1 MGHLISNKLRRNK
14 GEKKAIGVALGLL
27 SVGINVVNGVIANK
41 KANDTANDSIALLD
55 NLNNFERQPIENPY
69 SGSSAFQF
77 EDLSGEFTNPYAN
90 LKVATQAAEFE
101 AQQTDQALANTLDT
115 LRSGGMGAGGATALA
130 QAAAK
135 SKQGISASIEQQE
148 TQNQKLRAQ
157 GEQALQQQIVAEK
170 SRVESMQSA
179 ENARVQG
186 QIGKGKAMMF
196 NAQETRDNTELDRM
210 QGLYDNNRA
219 QEQQYRS
226 DAMSSFTGAATGLL
240 GVAGGQFGKI
250 GGGGGG
256 AGGGAGGGMGSSGGF
271 QSQFFSGPQFTS
283 SDRRL
288 KKNISKIGKST
299 SGLNIYEFDY
309 INKEGTYQ
317 GVMSN
322 EVPKEAVLV
331 SDDGYDMVDYSKVD
345 VDFKRIK

>member
-1 MGHLISNKLRRNK
+1 
-14 GEKKAIGVALGLL
+14 VALGLL

-41 KANDTANDSIALLD
+41 KANDTANDSTALLD

-77 EDLSGEFTNPYAN
+77 EDNSGEFSNPYAN

-157 GEQALQQQIVAEK
+157 GEQVLQQQIAAEK

-186 QIGKGKAMMF
+186 QLGKGKAMMF

-210 QGLYDNNRA
+210 QGLYDNSRA
-219 QEQQYRS
+219 QEQQYRN

-240 GVAGGQFGKI
+240 GVAGGQFGKL
-250 GGGGGG
+250 GGGGSSGS
-256 AGGGAGGGMGSSGGF
+256 AGGGFGSSGGF
-271 QSQFFSGPQFTS
+271 TSQFFSGPQFTG
-283 SDRRL
+283 SDIRL
-288 KKNISKIGKST
+288 KKNISKIGKSK

-331 SDDGYDMVDYSKVD
+331 GDDGYDMVDYSKVD

>member
-1 MGHLISNKLRRNK
+1 M
-14 GEKKAIGVALGLL
+14 AIGMALMAVGA
-27 SVGINVVNGVIANK
+27 GINLVNGIIATK
-41 KANDTANDSIALLD
+41 RANDASNDAQGLLD
-55 NLNNFERQPIENPY
+55 NITDYNRQPITNPY
-69 SGSSAFQF
+69 GDASSFQF
-77 EDLSGEFTNPYAN
+77 EDLSDTFTNPYSN
-90 LKVATQAAEFE
+90 LKVATQAAEFQ

-130 QAAAK
+130 QAAAQ

-170 SRVESMQSA
+170 SRVQSSQA
-179 ENARVQG
+179 QENARVQQLQG
-186 QIGKGKAMMF
+186 RGKEIMF
-196 NAQETRDNTELDRM
+196 NAQEARDVMELDRR
-210 QGLYDNNRA
+210 QALYDNNQA
-219 QEQQYRS
+219 QEAQYRQN
-226 DAMSSFTGAATGLL
+226 AMSSFTGAATS
-240 GVAGGQFGKI
+240 FM
-250 GGGGGG
+250 
-256 AGGGAGGGMGSSGGF
+256 GMG
-271 QSQFFSGPQFTS
+271 QQMNQNA
-283 SDRRL
+283 SDLDVAKAYASAGMSPSDIRL
-288 KKNISKIGKST
+288 KKNISKIGKSK

-331 SDDGYDMVDYSKVD
+331 GNDGYDMVDYSKLD

>member
-1 MGHLISNKLRRNK
+1 MAVG
-14 GEKKAIGVALGLL
+14 A
-27 SVGINVVNGVIANK
+27 GINLVNGIIATK
-41 KANDTANDSIALLD
+41 RANDASNDAQGLLD
-55 NLNNFERQPIENPY
+55 NITDYNRQPITNPY
-69 SGSSAFQF
+69 EDVSSFQF
-77 EDLSGEFTNPYAN
+77 EDLSDTFTNPYNN
-90 LKVATQAAEFE
+90 LRVATQAAEFQ

-130 QAAAK
+130 QAAAQ

-170 SRVESMQSA
+170 SRVQSSQA
-179 ENARVQG
+179 QEDGRVQQLQG
-186 QIGKGKAMMF
+186 RGKEIMF
-196 NAQETRDNTELDRM
+196 NAQEDRDIMELDRR
-210 QGLYDNNRA
+210 QALYDNNQA
-219 QEQQYRS
+219 QVAQYRQN
-226 DAMSSFTGAATGLL
+226 AMSSFTGAATSFMGMGQQMNQNASDLAVATKYANA
-240 GVAGGQFGKI
+240 GVAN
-250 GGGGGG
+250 
-256 AGGGAGGGMGSSGGF
+256 
-271 QSQFFSGPQFTS
+271 
-283 SDRRL
+283 SDIRL
-288 KKNISKIGKST
+288 KKNISKIGKSK

-331 SDDGYDMVDYSKVD
+331 GDNGYDMVDYSKLD

>member
-1 MGHLISNKLRRNK
+1 M
-14 GEKKAIGVALGLL
+14 AIGMALMAVGA
-27 SVGINVVNGVIANK
+27 GINLVNGIIATK
-41 KANDTANDSIALLD
+41 RANDASNDAQGLLD
-55 NLNNFERQPIENPY
+55 NITDYNRQPITNPY
-69 SGSSAFQF
+69 GDVSSFQF
-77 EDLSGEFTNPYAN
+77 EDLSDTFTNPYSN
-90 LKVATQAAEFE
+90 LRVATQAAEFQ

-130 QAAAK
+130 QAAAQ

-157 GEQALQQQIVAEK
+157 GEQTLQQQIVAEK
-170 SRVESMQSA
+170 SRVQSSQA
-179 ENARVQG
+179 QEDGRVQQLQG
-186 QIGKGKAMMF
+186 RGKEIMF
-196 NAQETRDNTELDRM
+196 NAQEDRDIMELDRR
-210 QGLYDNNRA
+210 QALYDNNQA
-219 QEQQYRS
+219 QVAQYRQN
-226 DAMSSFTGAATGLL
+226 AMSSFTGAATS
-240 GVAGGQFGKI
+240 FM
-250 GGGGGG
+250 
-256 AGGGAGGGMGSSGGF
+256 GMG
-271 QSQFFSGPQFTS
+271 QQMEQNQTDLAIAAIQGPSASVTP
-283 SDRRL
+283 SDIRL

-331 SDDGYDMVDYSKVD
+331 GDNGYDMVDYSKLD

>member
-1 MGHLISNKLRRNK
+1 MGHLINNKLRKNK
-14 GEKKAIGVALGLL
+14 AEKKAPIGVALGLL

-41 KANDTANDSIALLD
+41 KANDTANDSTTLLD

-77 EDLSGEFTNPYAN
+77 EDNSGEFNNPYAN

-115 LRSGGMGAGGATALA
+115 LRSAGMGAGGATALA

-157 GEQALQQQIVAEK
+157 GEQQLQQLVVAEK
-170 SRVESMQSA
+170 GRVESMQSA

-186 QIGKGKAMMF
+186 QMGKGKAMMF
-196 NAQETRDNTELDRM
+196 NAQEIRDNTELDRM
-210 QGLYDNNRA
+210 QGLYDNSRA
-219 QEQQYRS
+219 QEQQYRN
-226 DAMSSFTGAATGLL
+226 DAMSSFTGAASSL
-240 GVAGGQFGKI
+240 AGIGMGQFGKL

-256 AGGGAGGGMGSSGGF
+256 GGGVPGGAGSGQF
-271 QSQFFSGPQFTS
+271 TSQFFSGPQFTQ
-283 SDRRL
+283 SDVRL

-299 SGLNIYEFDY
+299 SGLNIYQFDY
-309 INKEGTYQ
+309 INKKGTYQ
-317 GVMSN
+317 GVMSS

-331 SDDGYDMVDYSKVD
+331 DDNGYDMVDYSKVD

>member
-1 MGHLISNKLRRNK
+1 
-14 GEKKAIGVALGLL
+14 
-27 SVGINVVNGVIANK
+27 
-41 KANDTANDSIALLD
+41 
-55 NLNNFERQPIENPY
+55 
-69 SGSSAFQF
+69 
-77 EDLSGEFTNPYAN
+77 
-90 LKVATQAAEFE
+90 
-101 AQQTDQALANTLDT
+101 
-115 LRSGGMGAGGATALA
+115 
-130 QAAAK
+130 
-135 SKQGISASIEQQE
+135 
-148 TQNQKLRAQ
+148 
-157 GEQALQQQIVAEK
+157 
-170 SRVESMQSA
+170 
-179 ENARVQG
+179 
-186 QIGKGKAMMF
+186 
-196 NAQETRDNTELDRM
+196 
-210 QGLYDNNRA
+210 
-219 QEQQYRS
+219 
-226 DAMSSFTGAATGLL
+226 MSSFTGAATGLL

-283 SDRRL
+283 SDIRL

-331 SDDGYDMVDYSKVD
+331 GNDGYDMVDYSKLD